1 MELSFAPMEG
11 ITGSI
16 YRRVHARFFPGADVY
31 YAPFLAPDGTG
42 RFKGSALRELLSENN
57 TGLTVIPQL
66 LVNTP
71 EPFLAAAETLGGL
84 GYKEINLNVGCPS
97 GTVVAKHKG
106 AGMLED
112 LESLSRCLDTIF
124 SRCPQRISVKTRL
137 GLGSTAEF
145 PAILSL
151 FRRYPLARL
160 IVHARDRAGMYQSMP
175 DLDTFA
181 LALIDSPFPVVYN
194 GNVFSSGAYE
204 AIVSRFPTLSG
215 VMLGRGAVADPA
227 LFRRIRGGSAMSV
240 EELSS
245 LLGISVSTLRKQLAV
260 MQENGLVI
268 RTYGGVMPVNR
279 VPDET
284 FESKLHKNIAE
295 KRRIAECARTLIPN
309 GSSIALGSGTSIYGL
324 ANLLDD
330 MTKGT
335 VYTNSMQAADLLGR
349 SPGLEVHISS
359 GILRSRTGT
368 IIGSEAADYFRSLKQ
383 VDYAFIGCD
392 AIDSSGAVLSDNLSV
407 ASVEKIILN
416 CAKRRYILCD
426 SSKLGQSAV
435 AKVTELKDCDGL
447 ITLHSPAAENY
458 ASMTKLL
465 YA

>member
-106 AGMLED
+106 AGMLGD

-175 DLDTFA
+175 DLNTFA

-240 EELSS
+240 EELTAFHEA
-245 LLGISVSTLRKQLAV
+245 LLEETLA
-260 MQENGLVI
+260 
-268 RTYGGVMPVNR
+268 
-279 VPDET
+279 
-284 FESKLHKNIAE
+284 S
-295 KRRIAECARTLIPN
+295 
-309 GSSIALGSGTSIYGL
+309 GL
-324 ANLLDD
+324 APNY
-330 MTKGT
+330 T
-335 VYTNSMQAADLLGR
+335 VQRMKELWFYMGCLF
-349 SPGLEVHISS
+349 PGQDKALKT
-359 GILRSRTGT
+359 ILRSR
-368 IIGSEAADYFRSLKQ
+368 
-383 VDYAFIGCD
+383 C
-392 AIDSSGAVLSDNLSV
+392 LSDYR
-407 ASVEKIILN
+407 A
-416 CAKRRYILCD
+416 
-426 SSKLGQSAV
+426 AV
-435 AKVTELKDCDGL
+435 AALLDRQA
-447 ITLHSPAAENY
+447 PAPDAVFNR
-458 ASMTKLL
+458 
-465 YA
+465 